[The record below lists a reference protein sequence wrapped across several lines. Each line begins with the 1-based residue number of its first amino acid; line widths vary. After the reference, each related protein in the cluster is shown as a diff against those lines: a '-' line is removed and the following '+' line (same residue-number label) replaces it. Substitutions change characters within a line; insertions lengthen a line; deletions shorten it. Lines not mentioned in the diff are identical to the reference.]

1 MPVADT
7 QQVAETVPAVKTY
20 KRVINEL
27 LDTAGQIKATSSIEP
42 PLTEND
48 FGDAITKAYAAAQ
61 GELGGLKQQGH
72 WDAVETVSRGIFY
85 HLLATTSIDDPS
97 FVRIWNL
104 LDLLSIF
111 SDNEDT
117 VFCGRVFIYLFQ
129 SFPLGDKSSVNLR
142 GEFHTENVTTF
153 DEAPVT
159 TTGTVAADAMDVDNA
174 EGEKAA
180 ESETPQQQQ
189 ETKTEGQEEKKTASA
204 AKEDATKSVDM
215 VSMYPTFWSLQ
226 NIFSSPTK
234 LFDETTL
241 ANFKQ
246 GLESTIAMFRTIR
259 SDVEIRNVPKPSDEQ
274 RRGVKRR
281 RIDSDAS
288 TADTF
293 NPKYLTSRDLFELEV
308 NDVAF
313 RRHIMVQALI
323 ILDFLLSLTPTAK
336 AKLSNSTNKSMLYAF
351 TLSEDDTKWA
361 SKTKTAIASYLQD
374 GPGGKFYYRMVDTV
388 LTRDKNWVRWK
399 ANGCPL
405 IERPPTS
412 TQEKTAVRTSAT
424 KTFAS
429 KRLRSTPL
437 GSLDLKFLSE
447 EKTANGMEA
456 LKDPE
461 RFANPKFETYIRA
474 IADDDF
480 NIDMAQ
486 SNEEKEEAM
495 KARSSKA
502 WRTLRLSA
510 RNRLSCF
517 ERIDDGKNLS
527 VLTQDDASSEI
538 PSQSQK
544 TEANSE
550 ATQTQEDSKPA
561 GTNATSA
568 DPQQDVVVQK
578 G

>member
-1 MPVADT
+1 
-7 QQVAETVPAVKTY
+7 
-20 KRVINEL
+20 
-27 LDTAGQIKATSSIEP
+27 
-42 PLTEND
+42 
-48 FGDAITKAYAAAQ
+48 
-61 GELGGLKQQGH
+61 
-72 WDAVETVSRGIFY
+72 
-85 HLLATTSIDDPS
+85 
-97 FVRIWNL
+97 
-104 LDLLSIF
+104 
-111 SDNEDT
+111 
-117 VFCGRVFIYLFQ
+117 
-129 SFPLGDKSSVNLR
+129 
-142 GEFHTENVTTF
+142 
-153 DEAPVT
+153 
-159 TTGTVAADAMDVDNA
+159 
-174 EGEKAA
+174 
-180 ESETPQQQQ
+180 
-189 ETKTEGQEEKKTASA
+189 
-204 AKEDATKSVDM
+204 
-215 VSMYPTFWSLQ
+215 
-226 NIFSSPTK
+226 
-234 LFDETTL
+234 
-241 ANFKQ
+241 
-246 GLESTIAMFRTIR
+246 
-259 SDVEIRNVPKPSDEQ
+259 
-274 RRGVKRR
+274 
-281 RIDSDAS
+281 
-288 TADTF
+288 
-293 NPKYLTSRDLFELEV
+293 
-308 NDVAF
+308 
-313 RRHIMVQALI
+313 
-323 ILDFLLSLTPTAK
+323 
-336 AKLSNSTNKSMLYAF
+336 MLYAF
-351 TLSEDDTKWA
+351 TLNEDDTKWA
-361 SKTKTAIASYLQD
+361 TKTKTAIASYLQD

-412 TQEKTAVRTSAT
+412 TQENTAVRTSAT

-429 KRLRSTPL
+429 KRLRATPL

-495 KARSSKA
+495 KARSSKV

-550 ATQTQEDSKPA
+550 TTQTQEDSKPA
-561 GTNATSA
+561 STNATSA